1 MTTPPLAI
9 TMGDASG
16 VGPEILLRAFAS
28 GELGTDVVA
37 VGDLAVL
44 DLCNRRLQCEV
55 ALEPVSAPRPSS
67 SGRLAVLDEGLLS
80 EATLRIGEIDRA
92 SGAAALAY
100 VARATKLA
108 RAGDAAAVVTLP
120 INKAATRLSAPTFTG
135 HTEYVAELCGRTSS
149 TLMLASERA
158 VVTHVSTHV
167 SLREA
172 IDLAQPARIFEV
184 IVQTDEILRRLRP
197 TRRIAVAGL
206 NPHAGEGGAFGDEDT
221 ARILPAIVKAREQG
235 LEVSGPHPPD
245 TVFLDMVQGRVDAV
259 VCMYHDQGHIPMK
272 LLDFRGG
279 VNVTLGLPIVRTSVD
294 HGTAFDIAWK
304 GVAFTDSL
312 RDACAMARRL
322 ARRS

>member
-1 MTTPPLAI
+1 MTPPLAL

-37 VGDLAVL
+37 IGDLAVL
-44 DLCNRRLQCEV
+44 DLCNRRLRCGV
-55 ALEPVSAPRPSS
+55 TLEPLAAPRASRP
-67 SGRLAVLDEGLLS
+67 GVLGVLDERALT
-80 EATLRIGEIDRA
+80 ETAVRIGEIDRA

-100 VARATKLA
+100 VTRATRLA
-108 RAGDAAAVVTLP
+108 LAGDASAVVTLP

-135 HTEYVAELCGRTSS
+135 HTEYVAELCGRSSS
-149 TLMLASERA
+149 TLMLASEKA
-158 VVTHVSTHV
+158 IVTHVSTHV

-172 IDLAQPARIFEV
+172 IERTQPARVFEV
-184 IVQTDEILRRLRP
+184 IAQTDEIVGRLRP
-197 TRRIAVAGL
+197 SRRIAVAGL
-206 NPHAGEGGAFGDEDT
+206 NPHAGEGRAFGDEDET
-221 ARILPAIVKAREQG
+221 RIAPAIALARNHG
-235 LEVSGPHPPD
+235 IDVSGPHPPD
-245 TVFLDMVQGRVDAV
+245 TIFLDMVQGRVDAV

-322 ARRS
+322 TRR

>member
-1 MTTPPLAI
+1 MTPPLAL

-16 VGPEILLRAFAS
+16 VGPEILLRSFAS

-37 VGDLAVL
+37 VGDLSVL
-44 DLCNRRLQCEV
+44 DLCNRRLRCGV
-55 ALEPVSAPRPSS
+55 ILEPVAAPRASRP
-67 SGRLAVLDEGLLS
+67 GVLGVLDEQALS
-80 EATLRIGEIDRA
+80 ETAVRIGEIDRA

-108 RAGDAAAVVTLP
+108 LAGDASAVVTLP

-135 HTEYVAELCGRTSS
+135 HTEYIAELCGRSSS
-149 TLMLASERA
+149 TLMLASEKA
-158 VVTHVSTHV
+158 IVTHVSTHV
-167 SLREA
+167 SLRQA
-172 IDLAQPARIFEV
+172 IELTQPARVFEV
-184 IVQTDEILRRLRP
+184 IVQTDEIVGRLRP
-197 TRRIAVAGL
+197 SRRIAVAGL
-206 NPHAGEGGAFGDEDT
+206 NPHAGEGRAFGDEDET
-221 ARILPAIVKAREQG
+221 RIAPAIARARDQG
-235 LEVSGPHPPD
+235 IDVSGPHPPD
-245 TVFLDMVQGRVDAV
+245 TVFLDMVQGRVEAV

-322 ARRS
+322 ARR

>member
-1 MTTPPLAI
+1 
-9 TMGDASG
+9 MGDASG
-16 VGPEILLRAFAS
+16 VGPEILLRAFAA

-44 DLCNRRLQCEV
+44 DLCNRRLRYGV
-55 ALEPVSAPRPSS
+55 TLEPVPAPRPSRP
-67 SGRLAVLDEGLLS
+67 GVLAVLDEGALT
-80 EATLRIGEIDRA
+80 EASLRIGEIDRA

-100 VARATKLA
+100 VARATRLA
-108 RAGDAAAVVTLP
+108 LAGEAAAIVTLP

-135 HTEYVAELCGRTSS
+135 HTEYVAELCGRSSS
-149 TLMLASERA
+149 TLMLASEKA
-158 VVTHVSTHV
+158 IVTHVSTHV

-172 IDLAQPARIFEV
+172 IELTQPARVFEV
-184 IVQTDEILRRLRP
+184 IVQTDEILGRLRP
-197 TRRIAVAGL
+197 SRRIAVAGL
-206 NPHAGEGGAFGDEDT
+206 NPHAGEGRAFGDEDET
-221 ARILPAIVKAREQG
+221 RIAPAIARARDTG
-235 LEVSGPHPPD
+235 IEVSGPHPPD

-322 ARRS
+322 SRR